1 MAIVN
6 VDYSEFETLK
16 NRVKELEETVKEK
29 DKVIASL
36 KDGSRVII
44 RKELQIEY
52 ERFSDPFRRMHD
64 SATDPLYS
72 QDEKPIR
79 TVETSESYVG
89 FEDVR
94 LKVEEHMKDEVKRS
108 IQQRD
113 ESRARYDSSVQKYN
127 EKEKKLD
134 AKEQSLKDKY
144 AKKEAD
150 LISEYK
156 EKGKALEAD
165 YLAKGKAYKQQL
177 DADYKIYMKKAGR
190 LPYICES
197 AKEALSLLNAN
208 RFFKPKGVESIL
220 EKIIQKCEELANGQ
234 NTERNQ

>member
-29 DKVIASL
+29 DKTIASL

-44 RKELQIEY
+44 RKEVQIEY
-52 ERFSDPFRRMHD
+52 ERFSDPFRRMHG
-64 SATDPLYS
+64 SAIDPLYS
-72 QDEKPIR
+72 QDEKPRR

-113 ESRARYDSSVQKYN
+113 ESRANYESSVQRYN
-127 EKEKKLD
+127 EKEKRLD
-134 AKEQSLKDKY
+134 AKEKSLKDKY
-144 AKKEAD
+144 AQKEAD

-156 EKGKALEAD
+156 EKDKALEAD

-177 DADYKIYMKKAGR
+177 DADYNYYIKKAGR
-190 LPYICES
+190 LLSISDS

-220 EKIIQKCEELANGQ
+220 AKIIQKCED
-234 NTERNQ
+234 

>member
-1 MAIVN
+1 MAVVN

-29 DKVIASL
+29 DKTIASL

-44 RKELQIEY
+44 RKEVQIEY
-52 ERFSDPFRRMHD
+52 ETFSEQYRRMRGID
-64 SATDPLYS
+64 KDPLYS
-72 QDEKPIR
+72 QDDKPRR
-79 TVETSESYVG
+79 TVETFESYVG

-113 ESRARYDSSVQKYN
+113 DSRESYESSVQKYK

-134 AKEQSLKDKY
+134 DKEKSLNDKY
-144 AKKEAD
+144 AKKEAA

-156 EKGKALEAD
+156 EKEEALEAA
-165 YLAKGKAYKQQL
+165 YLDKGKAYKRQL
-177 DADYKIYMKKAGR
+177 EADYKSYKNQAGR
-190 LPYICES
+190 LPLINKN

-220 EKIIQKCEELANGQ
+220 AQIIQKCEQ
-234 NTERNQ
+234 

>member
-44 RKELQIEY
+44 RKEVQIEY
-52 ERFSDPFRRMHD
+52 ERYIDSIRRMHGFD
-64 SATDPLYS
+64 QDPLYS
-72 QDEKPIR
+72 QDEKPRR

-94 LKVEEHMKDEVKRS
+94 LKVEKHMKDEVKRS

-113 ESRARYDSSVQKYN
+113 ESRASYNSSVQKYK

-134 AKEQSLKDKY
+134 DKEKSLKHKY
-144 AKKEAD
+144 AKKEAE

-190 LPYICES
+190 LPYIWES
-197 AKEALSLLNAN
+197 AKEAQSLLNAN

-220 EKIIQKCEELANGQ
+220 EKIIQKCEELANVQ

>member
-1 MAIVN
+1 MAVVN

-29 DKVIASL
+29 DKTIASL

-44 RKELQIEY
+44 RKEVQVEY
-52 ERFSDPFRRMHD
+52 ERSMFDRIRGSQ
-64 SATDPLYS
+64 TDHLYS
-72 QDEKPIR
+72 RDDKPRR
-79 TVETSESYVG
+79 TVETSESYLG

-94 LKVEEHMKDEVKRS
+94 LQVENRMKDEINRS
-108 IQQRD
+108 IKQRD
-113 ESRARYDSSVQKYN
+113 ASRESYESSVQKYK

-134 AKEQSLKDKY
+134 DKEKSIDDEY
-144 AKKEAD
+144 AKKEET

-156 EKGKALEAD
+156 KKEKALEAD
-165 YLAKGKAYKQQL
+165 YLDKGKAYKRQL
-177 DADYKIYMKKAGR
+177 EADYKSYKNQAAR
-190 LPYICES
+190 LPLINKN

-220 EKIIQKCEELANGQ
+220 ANIIQKCEQ
-234 NTERNQ
+234 

>member
-1 MAIVN
+1 MAVVN

-29 DKVIASL
+29 DKTIASL

-44 RKELQIEY
+44 RKEVQIEY
-52 ERFSDPFRRMHD
+52 ERFSDPFRRMHG
-64 SATDPLYS
+64 SATEPLYS
-72 QDEKPIR
+72 QDEKPRR
-79 TVETSESYVG
+79 TVETSESYIG

-94 LKVEEHMKDEVKRS
+94 LKVEEHMKDEINRS
-108 IQQRD
+108 IKQRD
-113 ESRARYDSSVQKYN
+113 ASRESYESSVQKYK

-134 AKEQSLKDKY
+134 DKEKSLNDEY
-144 AKKEAD
+144 AKKEAA

-156 EKGKALEAD
+156 EKEKALEAD
-165 YLAKGKAYKQQL
+165 YLDKGKAYKRQL
-177 DADYKIYMKKAGR
+177 EADYKSYKNQAGR
-190 LPYICES
+190 LPLINNN

-220 EKIIQKCEELANGQ
+220 AKIIQKCED
-234 NTERNQ
+234 

>member
-1 MAIVN
+1 MAVVN

-29 DKVIASL
+29 DKTIASL

-44 RKELQIEY
+44 RKEVQIEY
-52 ERFSDPFRRMHD
+52 ERSTFDIICGSQ
-64 SATDPLYS
+64 TDYLYS
-72 QDEKPIR
+72 RDDKPRR
-79 TVETSESYVG
+79 TIETSEFYLG

-94 LKVEEHMKDEVKRS
+94 LKVEDKMKDEINRS
-108 IQQRD
+108 IKQRD
-113 ESRARYDSSVQKYN
+113 YSRESYESSVQKYK

-134 AKEQSLKDKY
+134 DKEKSLNDKY
-144 AKKEAD
+144 AKKEAA

-156 EKGKALEAD
+156 EKEEALEAA
-165 YLAKGKAYKQQL
+165 YLDKGKAYKRQL
-177 DADYKIYMKKAGR
+177 EADYKSYKNRAGYLSSIYDN
-190 LPYICES
+190 

-220 EKIIQKCEELANGQ
+220 AQIIQKCEQ
-234 NTERNQ
+234 

>member
-1 MAIVN
+1 MAVVN

-44 RKELQIEY
+44 RKEVQIEY
-52 ERFSDPFRRMHD
+52 ERFSDPFRRMRGIDQD
-64 SATDPLYS
+64 SLYS
-72 QDEKPIR
+72 QDEKPRR

-94 LKVEEHMKDEVKRS
+94 LKVEERMKDEVNRS
-108 IQQRD
+108 IKQRD
-113 ESRARYDSSVQKYN
+113 ESRAYYDSSVQRYN

-134 AKEQSLKDKY
+134 AKKKSLESMY
-144 AKKEAD
+144 AQKEAD

-165 YLAKGKAYKQQL
+165 YLAKGEAYKRQL
-177 DADYKIYMKKAGR
+177 EADYNNYIKKAAR
-190 LPYICES
+190 LLFINKS

-220 EKIIQKCEELANGQ
+220 EKIIQKCED
-234 NTERNQ
+234 

>member
-29 DKVIASL
+29 DKTIASL

-44 RKELQIEY
+44 RKEVQIEY
-52 ERFSDPFRRMHD
+52 ETFSDSFRRVRGID
-64 SATDPLYS
+64 KDPLYS
-72 QDEKPIR
+72 QDEKPRR

-94 LKVEEHMKDEVKRS
+94 LKVEEHMKDEVKRC
-108 IQQRD
+108 IKQRD
-113 ESRARYDSSVQKYN
+113 ESRENYESSVQKYN

-134 AKEQSLKDKY
+134 DKEKSLNDEY
-144 AKKEAD
+144 AKKEAA

-156 EKGKALEAD
+156 EKGKALEVD
-165 YLAKGKAYKQQL
+165 YLDKGKAYKRQL
-177 DADYKIYMKKAGR
+177 EADYKIYMKKAGR
-190 LPYICES
+190 LPSINQS

-220 EKIIQKCEELANGQ
+220 AKIIQKCED
-234 NTERNQ
+234 

>member
-29 DKVIASL
+29 DKTIASL

-44 RKELQIEY
+44 RKEVQIEY
-52 ERFSDPFRRMHD
+52 WSYSETCRRMRGIDKDH
-64 SATDPLYS
+64 LYS
-72 QDEKPIR
+72 QDDKPRR
-79 TVETSESYVG
+79 TVETSESYLG

-94 LKVEEHMKDEVKRS
+94 LKVEERMKDEVNRS

-113 ESRARYDSSVQKYN
+113 ESRASYESSVQKYN

-134 AKEQSLKDKY
+134 DKKKSLEDMY
-144 AKKEAD
+144 AQKEAD

-177 DADYKIYMKKAGR
+177 DVDYNNYIKKAGR
-190 LPYICES
+190 LLSISES

-220 EKIIQKCEELANGQ
+220 AKIIQKCEN
-234 NTERNQ
+234 

>member
-29 DKVIASL
+29 DKTIASL

-44 RKELQIEY
+44 RKEVQIEY
-52 ERFSDPFRRMHD
+52 ERFSDPFSRMRGIG
-64 SATDPLYS
+64 TDPLYS
-72 QDEKPIR
+72 QDEKPRR

-94 LKVEEHMKDEVKRS
+94 LKVEDKMKDEVNRS
-108 IQQRD
+108 IKQRD
-113 ESRARYDSSVQKYN
+113 ESRENYESSVQRYN

-134 AKEQSLKDKY
+134 DKEKSLKDKY
-144 AKKEAD
+144 AQKEAN

-156 EKGKALEAD
+156 EKDKALEAD

-177 DADYKIYMKKAGR
+177 DADYNNYIKKAGR
-190 LPYICES
+190 LLSISES

-220 EKIIQKCEELANGQ
+220 AKIIQKCED
-234 NTERNQ
+234 

>member
-1 MAIVN
+1 MAVVN

-29 DKVIASL
+29 DKTIASL

-44 RKELQIEY
+44 RKEVQIEY
-52 ERFSDPFRRMHD
+52 ESFSDPFCRMRGID
-64 SATDPLYS
+64 KDPLYS
-72 QDEKPIR
+72 QDEKPRR
-79 TVETSESYVG
+79 TVETSESYIG

-94 LKVEEHMKDEVKRS
+94 LKVEEHMKEEVKRS

-113 ESRARYDSSVQKYN
+113 ESRANYDSSVQRYN

-134 AKEQSLKDKY
+134 DKEKSLEDKY
-144 AKKEAD
+144 AKKEAA

-156 EKGKALEAD
+156 EKEEALEAA
-165 YLAKGKAYKQQL
+165 YLDKGKAYKRQL
-177 DADYKIYMKKAGR
+177 EADYKSYKNQAGR
-190 LPYICES
+190 LPLINKN

-220 EKIIQKCEELANGQ
+220 AQIIQKCEQ
-234 NTERNQ
+234 

>member
-1 MAIVN
+1 MAVVN

-29 DKVIASL
+29 DKTIASL

-44 RKELQIEY
+44 RKEVQIEY
-52 ERFSDPFRRMHD
+52 ERFSDPFRRMGGID
-64 SATDPLYS
+64 KDPLYS
-72 QDEKPIR
+72 QDEKPRR

-113 ESRARYDSSVQKYN
+113 ESRANYDSSVQRYN

-134 AKEQSLKDKY
+134 NKEKSLKDKY
-144 AKKEAD
+144 AQKEAD

-156 EKGKALEAD
+156 EKGKALEAE
-165 YLAKGKAYKQQL
+165 YLAKGKAYKRQL
-177 DADYKIYMKKAGR
+177 EADYNNYIKKAAR
-190 LPYICES
+190 LLFINQS

-220 EKIIQKCEELANGQ
+220 AKIIQKCEEV
-234 NTERNQ
+234 

>member
-29 DKVIASL
+29 DKTIASL

-44 RKELQIEY
+44 RKEVQIEY
-52 ERFSDPFRRMHD
+52 ERFSDTFRRMGVID
-64 SATDPLYS
+64 NDPLYS
-72 QDEKPIR
+72 QDEKPRR
-79 TVETSESYVG
+79 TVETSESYLG

-94 LKVEEHMKDEVKRS
+94 LKVEERMKDEVKRS

-113 ESRARYDSSVQKYN
+113 ESRASYESSVQKYN

-134 AKEQSLKDKY
+134 AKEKSLKDMY
-144 AKKEAD
+144 AQKEAD

-177 DADYKIYMKKAGR
+177 DADYNYYIKKAGR
-190 LPYICES
+190 LPSINQS

-220 EKIIQKCEELANGQ
+220 AKIIQKCED
-234 NTERNQ
+234 

>member
-29 DKVIASL
+29 DKTIASL

-44 RKELQIEY
+44 RKEVQIEY
-52 ERFSDPFRRMHD
+52 ERFSDSFREIHGC
-64 SATDPLYS
+64 ATDPLYS
-72 QDEKPIR
+72 QDEKPRR
-79 TVETSESYVG
+79 TIDTSESYLG

-94 LKVEEHMKDEVKRS
+94 LKVEEQMKDEVKRS
-108 IQQRD
+108 IKQRD
-113 ESRARYDSSVQKYN
+113 ESRESYESSVQEYK

-134 AKEQSLKDKY
+134 DKEKSLNDEY
-144 AKKEAD
+144 AKKEAA

-156 EKGKALEAD
+156 EKEKALEAD
-165 YLAKGKAYKQQL
+165 YKNY
-177 DADYKIYMKKAGR
+177 IKKAGR
-190 LPYICES
+190 LPLINKN

-220 EKIIQKCEELANGQ
+220 SKIIQKCEQ
-234 NTERNQ
+234 

>member
-29 DKVIASL
+29 DKTIASL

-44 RKELQIEY
+44 RKEVQIEY
-52 ERFSDPFRRMHD
+52 ERYIDSIRRMHGFD
-64 SATDPLYS
+64 QDPLYS
-72 QDEKPIR
+72 QDEKPRR

-94 LKVEEHMKDEVKRS
+94 LKVEERMKDEVNRS
-108 IQQRD
+108 IKQRD
-113 ESRARYDSSVQKYN
+113 ESRESYESIVQKYK

-134 AKEQSLKDKY
+134 DKEKSLKDEY
-144 AKKEAD
+144 AQKEAD

-165 YLAKGKAYKQQL
+165 YLAKGKAYKRQL
-177 DADYKIYMKKAGR
+177 EADYNNYIKKAAR
-190 LPYICES
+190 LLFINKN

-208 RFFKPKGVESIL
+208 RFFKPKGVEGIL
-220 EKIIQKCEELANGQ
+220 AKIIQKCED
-234 NTERNQ
+234 

>member
-29 DKVIASL
+29 DKTIASL
-36 KDGSRVII
+36 KDGSKVII
-44 RKELQIEY
+44 RKETVIL
-52 ERFSDPFRRMHD
+52 F
-64 SATDPLYS
+64 
-72 QDEKPIR
+72 EKPR
-79 TVETSESYVG
+79 TLWDGYEDDEPKRKTIETSESYIG

-113 ESRARYDSSVQKYN
+113 ESRANYDSSVQRYN

-134 AKEQSLKDKY
+134 DKEKSLKDKY
-144 AKKEAD
+144 AQKEAD

-156 EKGKALEAD
+156 ENDKALEAA

-177 DADYKIYMKKAGR
+177 DADYNYYIKKAGR
-190 LPYICES
+190 LLSISDS

-220 EKIIQKCEELANGQ
+220 EQIIQKCEQ
-234 NTERNQ
+234 

>member
-29 DKVIASL
+29 DKTIASL

-44 RKELQIEY
+44 RKEVQVEY
-52 ERFSDPFRRMHD
+52 ERSVFDRIDGSQ
-64 SATDPLYS
+64 TDHLYS
-72 QDEKPIR
+72 RDDKPRR
-79 TVETSESYVG
+79 TVETSESYLG

-94 LKVEEHMKDEVKRS
+94 LKVEDKMKDKINRS
-108 IQQRD
+108 IKQRD
-113 ESRARYDSSVQKYN
+113 ASRESYESSVQKYK

-134 AKEQSLKDKY
+134 DKEKSLNDEY
-144 AKKEAD
+144 AKKEAA
-150 LISEYK
+150 LISEY
-156 EKGKALEAD
+156 EENEKALEAA
-165 YLAKGKAYKQQL
+165 YLDKVKAYKRQL
-177 DADYKIYMKKAGR
+177 EADYKSYKNQAGR
-190 LPYICES
+190 LPSINQS

-220 EKIIQKCEELANGQ
+220 SKIIQKCED
-234 NTERNQ
+234 

>member
-29 DKVIASL
+29 DKTIASL

-44 RKELQIEY
+44 RKEVQIEY
-52 ERFSDPFRRMHD
+52 ERFSEPFCRIRGID
-64 SATDPLYS
+64 KDPLYS
-72 QDEKPIR
+72 QDEKPRRI
-79 TVETSESYVG
+79 VETSESYVG

-113 ESRARYDSSVQKYN
+113 ESRAYYDSSVQRYN
-127 EKEKKLD
+127 EKENKLD
-134 AKEQSLKDKY
+134 AKEKSLESMY
-144 AKKEAD
+144 AQKEAD

-156 EKGKALEAD
+156 EKVKALEAD

-177 DADYKIYMKKAGR
+177 DADYNYYIKKAGR
-190 LPYICES
+190 LLSISDS
-197 AKEALSLLNAN
+197 AREALSLLNAN

-220 EKIIQKCEELANGQ
+220 AKIIQKCEEV
-234 NTERNQ
+234 

>member
-1 MAIVN
+1 MAVVN

-29 DKVIASL
+29 DKTIASL

-44 RKELQIEY
+44 RKEVQIEY
-52 ERFSDPFRRMHD
+52 ERSAIDRICGSQTDPF
-64 SATDPLYS
+64 YS
-72 QDEKPIR
+72 QDEKPRR
-79 TVETSESYVG
+79 TVETSESYIG

-94 LKVEEHMKDEVKRS
+94 LKVEKHMKDEINRS
-108 IQQRD
+108 IKQRD
-113 ESRARYDSSVQKYN
+113 ASRESYESSVQKYK

-134 AKEQSLKDKY
+134 DKEKS
-144 AKKEAD
+144 

-156 EKGKALEAD
+156 EKEKALEAD
-165 YLAKGKAYKQQL
+165 YLDKGKAYKRQL
-177 DADYKIYMKKAGR
+177 EADYKSYKNQAGR
-190 LPYICES
+190 LPLINNN

-220 EKIIQKCEELANGQ
+220 AKIILKCEQ
-234 NTERNQ
+234 

>member
-29 DKVIASL
+29 DKTIASL

-44 RKELQIEY
+44 RKEVQIEY
-52 ERFSDPFRRMHD
+52 ERFSDQYRRMRGID
-64 SATDPLYS
+64 KDPLYS
-72 QDEKPIR
+72 QDENPRR
-79 TVETSESYVG
+79 TVETSESYLG

-94 LKVEEHMKDEVKRS
+94 LKVEKRMKDEVNRS

-113 ESRARYDSSVQKYN
+113 ESRASYESSVQKYN

-134 AKEQSLKDKY
+134 DKEKSLEDMY
-144 AKKEAD
+144 AQKEAD

-165 YLAKGKAYKQQL
+165 YLAKGKAYKRQL
-177 DADYKIYMKKAGR
+177 DADYNNYIKKAGR
-190 LPYICES
+190 LLSISDS

-220 EKIIQKCEELANGQ
+220 AKIIQKCEN
-234 NTERNQ
+234 